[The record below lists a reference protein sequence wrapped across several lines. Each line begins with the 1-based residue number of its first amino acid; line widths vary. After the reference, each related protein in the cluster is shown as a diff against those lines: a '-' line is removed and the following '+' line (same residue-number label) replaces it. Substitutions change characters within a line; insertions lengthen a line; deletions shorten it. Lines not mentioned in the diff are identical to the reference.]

1 MANFWV
7 SLTLGLINIGLSYR
21 QDNDWFFWTGIVLL
35 IMAAFDLYETTY
47 EEYDDGRL
55 LRTALHAE
63 QLGKRRKLSLST
75 FSSLW
80 TL

>member
-47 EEYDDGRL
+47 EEYDDDG
-55 LRTALHAE
+55 
-63 QLGKRRKLSLST
+63 S
-75 FSSLW
+75 
-80 TL
+80 

>member
-55 LRTALHAE
+55 LRTALRAE
-63 QLGKRRKLSLST
+63 QPGKRRKLSLST